1 MATEKQVAIVGAGI
15 SGLLACK
22 HLMEKGFRPV
32 VFESRGS
39 IGGVW
44 AHQTIESTKLQ
55 TPKDY
60 YQFSDWPWAR
70 SVTEAF
76 PDHNQVLEYINS
88 YADYF
93 DLVPK
98 IKFNHKV
105 VAIDYSRP
113 LDNYEISQWDE
124 WSGNGKWKMLVQNTL
139 YPLEPPKVYEV
150 DFVILCSGNYSD
162 FPNVPQFPTDKGP
175 EVFDGVALHSMDYAM
190 MSRDNAAEFIKD
202 KRVTVVGFQKSA
214 VDIAVEVAKANG
226 VRYPCTMVFKAAYWM
241 IPEHLNEFN
250 FKKRNRFSELMIH
263 KPHEGF
269 FFWLLAIL
277 LYPLT
282 IIFSTLMETY
292 LKWIYPLKKH
302 DMIPKHAFMKQ
313 AASCMLPTL
322 PATFYKRVDEGSILL
337 KKSQSFHFTQTGIVL
352 EEDTTPIPTD
362 IVIFATGFRSDES
375 FAKIFKSA
383 YFQSCILGSSAP
395 FYRECIH
402 PRIPQLAILGYSESP
417 TNLFTTETRSKWLSH
432 LIAGN
437 IKLPTIQ
444 AMEEDTSKW
453 ETFMRKYHDK
463 TYKRSCITFLLQ
475 IHFNDL
481 LCKDMG
487 FNPRRKSWFIP
498 ELFAPYVPTDYANL

>member
-1 MATEKQVAIVGAGI
+1 MASEKQVAIVGAGI

-93 DLVPK
+93 DLAPM

-190 MSRDNAAEFIKD
+190 MSTDNAAEFIKD
-202 KRVTVVGFQKSA
+202 NRVTVVGFQKSA

-277 LYPLT
+277 LYPLMVGT
-282 IIFSTLMETY
+282 CE
-292 LKWIYPLKKH
+292 
-302 DMIPKHAFMKQ
+302 
-313 AASCMLPTL
+313 
-322 PATFYKRVDEGSILL
+322 
-337 KKSQSFHFTQTGIVL
+337 VL

-375 FAKIFKSA
+375 FAKIFKSV

-395 FYRECIH
+395 FYRECIQ